1 MLAVGLIL
9 SLNNYFIKIVKT
21 QNLKYS
27 FKSIINSFFLTF
39 KFSDDDD
46 ENAVDVLNQI
56 AQTMGATN
64 WTFGSDACED
74 HVTIK
79 QILLTDPLRN
89 ITCNCQ
95 FQNETCHIIAM

>member
-27 FKSIINSFFLTF
+27 FKSIISRFFFFLTF

-46 ENAVDVLNQI
+46 EMQLMFSI
-56 AQTMGATN
+56 
-64 WTFGSDACED
+64 
-74 HVTIK
+74 
-79 QILLTDPLRN
+79 R
-89 ITCNCQ
+89 
-95 FQNETCHIIAM
+95 